1 MQDTLTLVQAGN
13 SAEAATR
20 ITDLE
25 TAWDQDQPTLE
36 PLDGTGW
43 AVLDGQIDKALRA
56 VRASSPDPSAQ
67 TTALTTLLTTLTS

>member
-1 MQDTLTLVQAGN
+1 MQDTLRLVQAGN
-13 SAEAATR
+13 TAEAATR

-25 TAWDQDQPTLE
+25 TAWDRDQPTLE

-56 VRASSPDPSAQ
+56 VRSASPDPTLQ
-67 TTALTTLLTTLTS
+67 TDALSTLLETLNS